1 MDDLLSGQYIA
12 DTATYT
18 GNFVA
23 IQALTATTLA
33 SASVSTSIRGTLT
46 GLVIPAGFILQ
57 GYFTTVKLTS
67 GTCVAYN
74 AP

>member
-1 MDDLLSGQYIA
+1 MEELISGQYIA

-33 SASVSTSIRGTLT
+33 SATVSTSIRGTLT
-46 GLVIPAGFILQ
+46 GLVIPAGFTLR